1 MAQMGQERIA
11 AMFAEF
17 GLATDED
24 RRRFTDLARV
34 GVVDV
39 VRDRMIQIDCTSDTP
54 EADRFAGRDAK
65 LP

>member
-1 MAQMGQERIA
+1 MALMGQERIA

-24 RRRFTDLARV
+24 RRRFTELATV
-34 GVVDV
+34 GVVSV
-39 VRDRMIQIDCTSDTP
+39 VRDQMIQIECASDTP
-54 EADRFAGRDAK
+54 DADLAVGRDAE

>member
-39 VRDRMIQIDCTSDTP
+39 VRDQMIQIDCASDTP
-54 EADRFAGRDAK
+54 EADPLAGRDAK